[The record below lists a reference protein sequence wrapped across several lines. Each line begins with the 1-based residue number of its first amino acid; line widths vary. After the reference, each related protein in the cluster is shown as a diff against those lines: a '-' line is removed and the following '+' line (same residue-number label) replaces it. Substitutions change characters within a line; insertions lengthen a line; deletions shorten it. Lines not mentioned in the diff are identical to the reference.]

1 MPTVAAVVAT
11 HNRPE
16 LLAGRALASIAG
28 QARRPDYLIVVDDSD
43 DEFRPANAEVVSG
56 LSISSTRKVYLENR
70 RTTGASGAWNTALF
84 HLQGIDPSAYVAIL
98 DDDDSWAGTYLE
110 RCEEVALEGGLDMV
124 AAGLVFHRSQDTE
137 TEVYHPPVSLEVD
150 DLLVRNPHIQGSNLF
165 VRLRR
170 LLEAGGFDEALTSTT
185 DRDIC
190 IRLADLGTVRYGPFR
205 ENLVHHYADNDRPRL
220 STPGSDAKRAGLTYF
235 FRKYRGRMTDG
246 QQNGFLERSRRLFDC
261 DPTGPVVVPAPA
273 MPVPPVPIPSTSNTP
288 LTLVVGAIT
297 SPDTGLVERLLNSL
311 AEKVSGREG
320 VTLRVVLLENGG
332 HDPFSRQNLKNVVDQ
347 AINQDLNITVKT
359 LEMQAADVKAG
370 AFTTT
375 LEQMTGRKSIALSR
389 TMLQHYLFIEAKPV
403 PGAVVWIL
411 DDDVVLEGLAHGAS
425 DSFETQD
432 VDYVSE
438 IRRLKESGASIVLC
452 DVTGDPPLPAL
463 SCVRTQLV
471 DLYHNLHR
479 LAATSPGTL
488 FTGLS
493 DENRL
498 ARLENPDFY
507 YDLSNSETGHLERP
521 FWYEPT
527 EANLTAGEVFSEMV
541 SRLPGILSGVQVF
554 RPLLRSDQD
563 GAASVASSSVNRGP
577 ATLVFDLQALRDFP
591 NAVPTVD
598 GSYIRRSDMVW
609 SLLNR
614 YAGGRDV
621 LQVQIPVRQIRNAA
635 PDERSAQGS
644 FATMAQ
650 DMLGYA
656 FYSSLRD
663 LLEYRTDESQTGRG
677 MARGSRYLEFTDAE
691 LDMASDVFRGY
702 LAGRLSSFDI
712 SFIRILGLISAL
724 KLFCRV
730 PAVGGGTP
738 WWLERREFENSV
750 DDLRQFVADLE
761 SIYTDEMLQEFKS
774 LVIGVDSTVVE
785 DFLRQ
790 LPEIVQRH
798 RAATPLPLLA
808 LQRAAEEYV
817 VSEFTTGPLTCLGV
831 GEEGVVLTDG
841 RLVYKYFHY
850 WKARNRLERV
860 AFLKSLVGK
869 VSGYRSLPDLLEIHE
884 RGERVVAV
892 YPYEEGT
899 EYDGGHLDG
908 LVTLLRET
916 RQAGISC
923 RNIHPDNLRV
933 TSSGLKFIDYGSD
946 IVPWD
951 ESEFE
956 QMCRRAYL
964 TYRFPFRS
972 DLRRL
977 MTESLTNI
985 SLPELT
991 GLDQFRRAVNPRGLD
1006 ELYYR
1011 PLADLIAAES
1021 PNSVLDY
1028 GCGDGRLAEEL
1039 AGRGIDTVGYDPDA
1053 SIISR
1058 CLEHSSRTAYGG
1070 RELLEGL
1077 LAESVKFDIV
1087 VCGRVLCTIA
1097 DQMEFDGVL
1106 TDLRRL
1112 VSESGTAF
1120 VAVCNPFHLATES
1133 TELWQKHLPSGY
1145 EYKDTLVYD
1154 KTIASTGNT
1163 RREVHRSLP
1172 YYRRAFINAGFH
1184 VDAAIELDGTDTE
1197 DLLPSSDHLVF
1208 RLKPAPKDRPQVSL
1222 LIKTCVMEWRTIERQ
1237 VRHLVEQ
1244 LETPVRFAERVV
1256 VVDTYPGPFARQYDE
1271 PDSEEHRAAM
1281 ERLLSNGVV
1290 DRVVYPPDDTEVIR
1304 ATYRQWFGMESDQ
1317 THSANGQ
1324 QLFATLY
1331 GFDSCTGDYVLQVDS
1346 DLLAVRHDRSH
1357 DYLTEM
1363 VDVLRNDPRAL
1374 FVPLNICN
1382 PSPVPYTYEGSN
1394 GDWRIEVRGCLFDRE
1409 RLQSVLPVANELERD
1424 QYSLAWHRAFDRFI
1438 ATTDYHSYRGGDPKT
1453 AFIHVPNDRKAD
1465 HLEWMDIVSAVERG
1479 HIPAAQSGNVELTG
1493 SASDWAGPKRHEPFI
1508 FVICGRNVDPGRF
1521 KRCVES
1527 LAAQNVQEWGAV
1539 VVDDASS
1546 YGFGDYAETLLAPY
1560 SDQITL
1566 VRNEHRRGGMY
1577 NTWNAVTNY
1586 CADPES
1592 VIITLDADDT
1602 LIGKHVLERVQA
1614 EYADGAD
1621 ATVGSML
1628 RLDKEATYTPNFDRP
1643 RCWDSN
1649 VWQHLRTFR
1658 KRLFDAIDIDEL
1670 KIDGEWIDVATDWA
1684 FMVPIVEMASSPRWI
1699 AESLYLYEPAEP
1711 KNDDSRRERDAVIAR
1726 ILDKPSYAKLR

>member
-1 MPTVAAVVAT
+1 MPSIAAVVAT
-11 HNRPE
+11 HNRPK
-16 LLAGRALASIAG
+16 LLAGRALSSIAR
-28 QARRPDYLIVVDDSD
+28 QTRRPDYLIVVDDSD
-43 DEFRPANAEVVSG
+43 AEFRHANADIVSS
-56 LSISSTRKVYLENR
+56 LSMSCTQKIYLENL
-70 RTTGASGAWNTALF
+70 RTPGASGAWNTALV
-84 HLQGIDPSAYVAIL
+84 HLQGIDSSAYVAIL

-110 RCEEVALEGGLDMV
+110 HCEEVALESDLDMV
-124 AAGLVFHRSQDTE
+124 TAGLIFHRFQDTE
-137 TEVYHPPVSLEVD
+137 AKVYHPPVSLAVN

-185 DRDIC
+185 DRDVC
-190 IRLADLGTVRYGPFR
+190 IRLADLGTVRYAALR
-205 ENLVHHYADNDRPRL
+205 EDLVHHFADDDRPRL
-220 STPGSDAKRAGLTYF
+220 STRGSDAKLAGLTYF
-235 FRKYRGRMTDG
+235 FRKYRGRMTNE
-246 QQNGFLERSRRLFDC
+246 QQSAFLERSRRLFDC
-261 DPTGPVVVPAPA
+261 DPAGPINVPAPA
-273 MPVPPVPIPSTSNTP
+273 LPVSPVPIPSTSNTP

-297 SPDTGLVERLLNSL
+297 SPDTGLVKRLVNSL
-311 AEKVSGREG
+311 SEKVGGRQR
-320 VTLRVVLLENGG
+320 VVLRVVLLENGG
-332 HDPFSRQNLKNVVDQ
+332 HDPFPRRKLQGVVDQ
-347 AINQDLNITVKT
+347 ANKQGLDITVKT
-359 LEMQAADVKAG
+359 LEMQAADIEAG
-370 AFTTT
+370 TFTATP
-375 LEQMTGRKSIALSR
+375 EQLFGRKSIALSR
-389 TMLQHYLFIEAKPV
+389 TMLQHYLFMEAKRLA
-403 PGAVVWIL
+403 GAVVWIL
-411 DDDVVLEGLAHGAS
+411 DDDVVLEGLAYAAEGS
-425 DSFETQD
+425 PERQD

-438 IRRLKESGASIVLC
+438 IRKLKGSGCSIVLC
-452 DVTGDPPLPAL
+452 EVTGDPPLPAL
-463 SCVRTQLV
+463 SCVRVQMV

-479 LAATSPGTL
+479 LTAMSPDSPFPAL
-488 FTGLS
+488 RNENWLS
-493 DENRL
+493 
-498 ARLENPDFY
+498 RLENSDYY
-507 YDLSNSETGHLERP
+507 YDLSSSETGHLERP
-521 FWYEPT
+521 FWYET
-527 EANLTAGEVFSEMV
+527 TGANWTAGEVFREMV

-563 GAASVASSSVNRGP
+563 GAGSVATSSVNRGP

-591 NAVPTVD
+591 NGVPKVD

-621 LQVQIPVRQIRNAA
+621 LQVQIPVRQVRNAA
-635 PDERSAQGS
+635 PDERSAHGS

-656 FYSSLRD
+656 FYSSLRE
-663 LLEYRTDESQTGRG
+663 LLEYRADKGQTGHG

-691 LDMASDVFRGY
+691 LDMAADVFRGY
-702 LAGRLSSFDI
+702 LAGRLSSFEI
-712 SFIRILGLISAL
+712 SFIRIVGLISAL
-724 KLFCRV
+724 KLFCRAPV
-730 PAVGGGTP
+730 VGGGTP
-738 WWLERREFENSV
+738 WWLERREFANSV

-761 SIYTDEMLQEFKS
+761 SIYTDEMLQEFKG

-798 RAATPLPLLA
+798 RAATPLPLEA
-808 LQRAAEEYV
+808 LQQAAEEYV
-817 VSEFTTGPLTCLGV
+817 VSEFATGPLTCLGV

-869 VSGYRSLPDLLEIHE
+869 VSGYRSLPDLLEIRE
-884 RGERVVAV
+884 QGECVVAV

-908 LVTLLRET
+908 LLTLLRET
-916 RQAGISC
+916 RQARIAC
-923 RNIHPDNLRV
+923 RNIHPDNLLV
-933 TSSGLKFIDYGSD
+933 TSSGLKFIDYGAD

-985 SLPELT
+985 SLPELK

-1058 CLEHSSRTAYGG
+1058 CLEHSSRAAYGG

-1097 DQMEFDGVL
+1097 DKSEFDGVL

-1112 VSESGTAF
+1112 VSGSGMAL
-1120 VAVCNPFHLATES
+1120 VAVCNPFHLSTES
-1133 TELWQKHLPSGY
+1133 TELWQRHLSTGFEY
-1145 EYKDTLVYD
+1145 EDTFVYD
-1154 KTIASTGNT
+1154 KTVASSGNA
-1163 RREVHRSLP
+1163 RREVHRSLSS
-1172 YYRRAFINAGFH
+1172 YRRAFINAGFR

-1197 DLLPSSDHLVF
+1197 ALLPSSDHLVF
-1208 RLKPAPKDRPQVSL
+1208 RLNPATKDRPQVSL

-1256 VVDTYPGPFARQYDE
+1256 VVDTYEGPFARQYDE

-1281 ERLLSNGVV
+1281 ERLLSNGVA
-1290 DRVVYPPDDTEVIR
+1290 DRVVYPPDDPVLIR
-1304 ATYRQWFGMESDQ
+1304 ATYRKWFGMESDQ
-1317 THSANGQ
+1317 THSANSQ

-1331 GFDSCTGDYVLQVDS
+1331 GFESCDGDYVLQVDS
-1346 DLLAVRHDRSH
+1346 DLLVVRHDHGH
-1357 DYLTEM
+1357 DFLAEM
-1363 VDVLRNDPRAL
+1363 MDVLVTEPNAL
-1374 FVPLNICN
+1374 FVPLSICH
-1382 PSPVPYTYEGSN
+1382 PEPVPYTHEGPN
-1394 GDWRIEVRGCLFDRE
+1394 GDWRVEVRGCLFDRE
-1409 RLQSVLPVANELERD
+1409 RLRSVLPVANELERD
-1424 QYSLAWHRAFDRFI
+1424 QFSLAWHRAFDRFI
-1438 ATTDYHSYRGGDPKT
+1438 ATTDYHSYRGGDPST

-1493 SASDWAGPKRHEPFI
+1493 SASDWAGPKRHEPFVY
-1508 FVICGRNVDPGRF
+1508 VICGRNVAPGRF

-1527 LAAQNVQEWGAV
+1527 LAAQSVQEWGAV
-1539 VVDDASS
+1539 VVDDASTN
-1546 YGFGDYAETLLAPY
+1546 GFGDYAETLLAPY
-1560 SDQITL
+1560 RDQITL

-1577 NTWNAVTNY
+1577 NTWTAVTNF

-1592 VIITLDADDT
+1592 VIITLDADDA

-1614 EYADGAD
+1614 EYKKGAD
-1621 ATVGSML
+1621 TTVGSML
-1628 RLDKEATYTPNFDRP
+1628 RLDKEAAYTPNFDSP
-1643 RCWDSN
+1643 RWWDSN

-1658 KRLFDAIDIDEL
+1658 KRLFDAIDIDDL
-1670 KIDGEWIDVATDWA
+1670 KIDGQWIDVATDWA
-1684 FMVPIVEMASSPRWI
+1684 FMVPIVEMASGPRWI

-1726 ILDKPSYAKLR
+1726 ILAKPPYAKLR

>member
-1 MPTVAAVVAT
+1 MPSIAAVVAT
-11 HNRPE
+11 HNRPK
-16 LLAGRALASIAG
+16 LLAGRALSSIAG
-28 QARRPDYLIVVDDSD
+28 QTRRPDYLIVVDDSD
-43 DEFRPANAEVVSG
+43 AELRHANADIVSS
-56 LSISSTRKVYLENR
+56 LSMSCTQKIYLENL
-70 RTTGASGAWNTALF
+70 RTPGASGAWNTALV

-98 DDDDSWAGTYLE
+98 DDDDWWAGTYLE
-110 RCEEVALEGGLDMV
+110 RCEEVALESDLDML
-124 AAGLVFHRSQDTE
+124 AAGLVFHRFQDTE
-137 TEVYHPPVSLEVD
+137 AKVYHPPVSLAVH

-190 IRLADLGTVRYGPFR
+190 IRLADLGTVRYGALR

-246 QQNGFLERSRRLFDC
+246 QQSGFLERSRRLFDC

-273 MPVPPVPIPSTSNTP
+273 MPVQPVPIPSTSNTP

-311 AEKVSGREG
+311 AEKIGGRED

-332 HDPFSRQNLKNVVDQ
+332 HDPFSHKNLKGVVDQ
-347 AINQDLNITVKT
+347 ATKQGLDITVKT
-359 LEMQAADVKAG
+359 LEMQAADIEAG
-370 AFTTT
+370 TFTATP
-375 LEQMTGRKSIALSR
+375 EQLFGRKSIALSR
-389 TMLQHYLFIEAKPV
+389 TMLQRYLFMEAKPL

-411 DDDVVLEGLAHGAS
+411 DDDAVLEGLAYGAEG
-425 DSFETQD
+425 FPERQD

-438 IRRLKESGASIVLC
+438 IRRLKGSGASIVLC
-452 DVTGDPPLPAL
+452 EVMGDPPLPAL
-463 SCVRTQLV
+463 SCVRVQMV

-479 LAATSPGTL
+479 LAAMSPESGFL
-488 FTGLS
+488 GLR

-498 ARLENPDFY
+498 ARLENPDYY
-507 YDLSNSETGHLERP
+507 YDLSSSETGHLERP

-527 EANLTAGEVFSEMV
+527 GANLTAGEVFREMV
-541 SRLPGILSGVQVF
+541 ARLPGILGGVEVF
-554 RPLLRSDQD
+554 RPLVGSAQD
-563 GAASVASSSVNRGP
+563 GAGTVASSSINRGP
-577 ATLVFDLQALRDFP
+577 ATLVFGLQALREFP
-591 NAVPTVD
+591 NAVPSVD
-598 GSYIRRSDMVW
+598 SADIRRSDMVW
-609 SLLNR
+609 SLLNQ
-614 YAGGRDV
+614 YLGMRDV
-621 LQVQIPVRQIRNAA
+621 VQAGLPVRQVRNAA
-635 PDERSAQGS
+635 PNEFSAQGN
-644 FATMAQ
+644 FATLAQ

-663 LLEYRTDESQTGRG
+663 LLEYRTAESHTGRG
-677 MARGSRYLEFTDAE
+677 IPRGSRDLEFSDAE
-691 LDMASDVFRGY
+691 VGMAAELFNGY
-702 LAGRLSSFDI
+702 LARRLSSFEI
-712 SFIRILGLISAL
+712 SFIRIMGLISAL
-724 KLFCRV
+724 RPFRRV
-730 PAVGGGTP
+730 PAHGDVMP
-738 WWLERREFENSV
+738 WWLENREFSNAV
-750 DDLRQFVADLE
+750 DALRQFVADLE
-761 SIYTDEMLQEFKS
+761 SIYTDEMLQEFKQRVTAIDPS
-774 LVIGVDSTVVE
+774 VIE
-785 DFLRQ
+785 DFLRR
-790 LPEIVQRH
+790 LPEIVERH
-798 RAATPLPLLA
+798 RVATPLPLPA
-808 LQRAAEEYV
+808 LQQAAEEYV
-817 VSEFTTGPLTCLGV
+817 RAEFATRPLTCLGV
-831 GEEGVVLTDG
+831 GKEGVVLTDG
-841 RLVYKYFHY
+841 RLVYKYFHH
-850 WKARNRLERV
+850 WKAGDRSEKV
-860 AFLKSLVGK
+860 AFLRSLAGK
-869 VSGYRSLPDLLEIHE
+869 VSGCRSLPHLLEVHE
-884 RGERVVAV
+884 QGERVVAV

-1039 AGRGIDTVGYDPDA
+1039 AVRGIDTVGYDPDA
-1053 SIISR
+1053 GIISQ
-1058 CLEHSSRTAYGG
+1058 CLERGGRAAYGG
-1070 RELLEGL
+1070 GELLEKL
-1077 LAESVKFDIV
+1077 LAEGAKFDTV

-1112 VSESGTAF
+1112 VSGSGTAL
-1120 VAVCNPFHLATES
+1120 VAVCNPFHLSTES
-1133 TELWQKHLPSGY
+1133 TELWQRHLPAGFEY
-1145 EYKDTLVYD
+1145 EDTFVYD
-1154 KTIASTGNT
+1154 KTVASSGNA
-1163 RREVHRSLP
+1163 RREVHRSLSS
-1172 YYRRAFINAGFH
+1172 YRRAFINAGFH
-1184 VDAAIELDGTDTE
+1184 VDAAVELDGTDTE
-1197 DLLPSSDHLVF
+1197 ALLPSSDHLVF

-1256 VVDTYPGPFARQYDE
+1256 AVDTYEGPFARQYDE

-1290 DRVVYPPDDTEVIR
+1290 DRVVYAPDDPVLIR
-1304 ATYRQWFGMESDQ
+1304 ATYRKWFGAESEE

-1331 GFDSCTGDYVLQVDS
+1331 GFESCDGDYVLQVDS
-1346 DLLAVRHDRSH
+1346 DLLVVRHDRGH
-1357 DYLTEM
+1357 DFLTEM
-1363 VDVLRNDPRAL
+1363 VNVLVTDLNAL
-1374 FVPLNICN
+1374 FVPLSICH
-1382 PSPVPYTYEGSN
+1382 SELVPYTHEGPN
-1394 GDWRIEVRGCLFDRE
+1394 GNWRVEVRGCLFDRE
-1409 RLQSVLPVANELERD
+1409 RLASVLPVANELEKD
-1424 QYSLAWHRAFDRFI
+1424 QFSLAWHRTFDRFI
-1438 ATTDYHSYRGGDPKT
+1438 ATTDYHSYRGGDPRT

-1493 SASDWAGPKRHEPFI
+1493 SASDWAGPKRYEPFV

-1527 LAAQNVQEWGAV
+1527 LVAQSVQEWGAV
-1539 VVDDASS
+1539 VVDDASTN
-1546 YGFGDYAETLLAPY
+1546 GFGDYAGTLLAPY
-1560 SDQITL
+1560 ADRITL

-1577 NTWNAVTNY
+1577 NTRNAVTNF
-1586 CADPES
+1586 CANPES
-1592 VIITLDADDT
+1592 VIITLDADDA

-1614 EYADGAD
+1614 EYENGAD
-1621 ATVGSML
+1621 TTVGSML
-1628 RLDKEATYTPNFDRP
+1628 RLDKEATYTPNFDSP
-1643 RCWDSN
+1643 RWWDSN

-1658 KRLFDAIDIDEL
+1658 KRLFDAIDIDDL

-1726 ILDKPSYAKLR
+1726 ILAKPPYVKLR

>member
-1 MPTVAAVVAT
+1 MPSIAAVVAT
-11 HNRPE
+11 HNRPD
-16 LLAGRALASIAG
+16 LLAGRALSSITR
-28 QARRPDYLIVVDDSD
+28 QTRRPDYLIVVDDSD
-43 DEFRPANAEVVSG
+43 AEFRHANADIVSS
-56 LSISSTRKVYLENR
+56 LSMSCSQKIYLENL
-70 RTTGASGAWNTALF
+70 RTPGASGAWNTALV

-98 DDDDSWAGTYLE
+98 DDDDSWAETYLE
-110 RCEEVALEGGLDMV
+110 RCEELALESNLDMV
-124 AAGLVFHRSQDTE
+124 AAGLAFHRFLDTE
-137 TEVYHPPVSLEVD
+137 AKVYHPPVSLEVD

-190 IRLADLGTVRYGPFR
+190 IRLADLGTVRYGALG

-220 STPGSDAKRAGLTYF
+220 STPGSGAKSSGLTYF

-246 QQNGFLERSRRLFDC
+246 QQSGFLERSRRLFDC

-273 MPVPPVPIPSTSNTP
+273 MPVPPVAIPSTSNTP

-311 AEKVSGREG
+311 AEKIGGRED

-332 HDPFSRQNLKNVVDQ
+332 QDPFSHKNLKGVVDQ
-347 AINQDLNITVKT
+347 ATKQGLDITVKT
-359 LEMQAADVKAG
+359 LEMQAADVEAETF
-370 AFTTT
+370 AATP
-375 LEQMTGRKSIALSR
+375 EQMTGRKSIALSR
-389 TMLQHYLFIEAKPV
+389 TMLQHYLFMEAKPL

-411 DDDVVLEGLAHGAS
+411 DDDVVLEGLAYGAEGS
-425 DSFETQD
+425 PERQD

-479 LAATSPGTL
+479 LAATSPGTP
-488 FTGLS
+488 FTGLG

-498 ARLENPDFY
+498 ARLENTDYY
-507 YDLSNSETGHLERP
+507 YDLSSSETSHLERL

-527 EANLTAGEVFSEMV
+527 GANLTAGEVFREMT

-554 RPLLRSDQD
+554 RPLLQSEQD
-563 GAASVASSSVNRGP
+563 GAASVASSSINRGP
-577 ATLVFDLQALRDFP
+577 STLVFDLQALRDFP
-591 NAVPTVD
+591 NAVPTVA

-621 LQVQIPVRQIRNAA
+621 LQVQIPVRQVRNAA

-644 FATMAQ
+644 IATMAQ
-650 DMLGYA
+650 DLLGHA

-663 LLEYRTDESQTGRG
+663 LLEYRADESQTGRG
-677 MARGSRYLEFTDAE
+677 MARGSRYLELTVAE
-691 LDMASDVFRGY
+691 LDMAADVFRGY
-702 LAGRLSSFDI
+702 LAGRLSSFEI
-712 SFIRILGLISAL
+712 NFIRIVGLISAL

-730 PAVGGGTP
+730 PAVAGGTP
-738 WWLERREFENSV
+738 WWLERREFANSV
-750 DDLRQFVADLE
+750 DDLRQFVAHLE
-761 SIYTDEMLQEFKS
+761 SIYTDEMLQEFKG

-798 RAATPLPLLA
+798 RAATPLPLEA
-808 LQRAAEEYV
+808 LQQAAEEYV
-817 VSEFTTGPLTCLGV
+817 VSEFATGLLTCLGV

-869 VSGYRSLPDLLEIHE
+869 VSGYRSLPDLLEIRE
-884 RGERVVAV
+884 QGERVVAV
-892 YPYEEGT
+892 YPYEERT

-908 LVTLLRET
+908 LLILLRES
-916 RQAGISC
+916 RQAGIAC
-923 RNIHPDNLRV
+923 RNIHPDNLLV
-933 TSSGLKFIDYGSD
+933 TSSGLKFIDYGAD

-991 GLDQFRRAVNPRGLD
+991 GLDQFRRAVDPRGLD
-1006 ELYYR
+1006 ELFYL
-1011 PLADLIAAES
+1011 PMADLISAES
-1021 PNSVLDY
+1021 PDSVLDY
-1028 GCGDGRLAEEL
+1028 DCGDGRLAEEL
-1039 AGRGIDTVGYDPDA
+1039 AGRGVDTVGYDPDA

-1058 CLEHSSRTAYGG
+1058 CLEHSSRAAYGG

-1097 DQMEFDGVL
+1097 DKSEFDGVL
-1106 TDLRRL
+1106 ADLRRL
-1112 VSESGTAF
+1112 VSGSGTAL
-1120 VAVCNPFHLATES
+1120 VAVCNPFHLSTES
-1133 TELWQKHLPSGY
+1133 TELWQRHLSTGVEY
-1145 EYKDTLVYD
+1145 EDTFVYD
-1154 KTIASTGNT
+1154 KTVASSGNV
-1163 RREVHRSLP
+1163 RREVHRSLSS
-1172 YYRRAFINAGFH
+1172 YRRAFINAGFH
-1184 VDAAIELDGTDTE
+1184 VDAAIELDGIDIE
-1197 DLLPSSDHLVF
+1197 ALLPSSDHLVF

-1244 LETPVRFAERVV
+1244 LETPLRFVERIL
-1256 VVDTYPGPFARQYDE
+1256 VVDTYEGPFARQYDE
-1271 PDSEEHRAAM
+1271 PDSEAHRAAM

-1290 DRVVYPPDDTEVIR
+1290 DRVVYPPDDPVLFR
-1304 ATYRQWFGMESDQ
+1304 ATYRKWFGMESDQ

-1331 GFDSCTGDYVLQVDS
+1331 GFESCDGDYVLQVDS
-1346 DLLAVRHDRSH
+1346 DLLVVRHNHGH
-1357 DYLTEM
+1357 DFLAEM
-1363 VDVLRNDPRAL
+1363 VDVLRNDSRAL
-1374 FVPLNICN
+1374 FVPLSIYH
-1382 PSPVPYTYEGSN
+1382 SEPVPYTHEVPN
-1394 GDWRIEVRGCLFDRE
+1394 GNWRIEVRGCLFDRE
-1409 RLQSVLPVANELERD
+1409 RLQSVPPVANELEKG
-1424 QYSLAWHRAFDRFI
+1424 QFTQAWHRAFDRFI
-1438 ATTDYHSYRGGDPKT
+1438 ATTDYHSYRGGDPRT

-1479 HIPAAQSGNVELTG
+1479 HTPAAQSGNVELTG
-1493 SASDWAGPKRHEPFI
+1493 SASDWAGPNRYEPII

-1527 LAAQNVQEWGAV
+1527 IAAQSVQDWGAV
-1539 VVDDASS
+1539 VVDDASTN
-1546 YGFGDYAETLLAPY
+1546 GFGDYAGTLLAPY
-1560 SDQITL
+1560 EDRITL

-1577 NTWNAVTNY
+1577 NTWNAVTNF

-1592 VIITLDADDT
+1592 VIITLDADDA

-1614 EYADGAD
+1614 EYESGAD
-1621 ATVGSML
+1621 ITVGSML
-1628 RLDKEATYTPNFDRP
+1628 RLDKEATYTPNFDSP
-1643 RCWDSN
+1643 RWWDSN

-1658 KRLFDAIDIDEL
+1658 KRLFDAIDIDDL

-1699 AESLYLYEPAEP
+1699 AESLYLYEPSEP

-1726 ILDKPSYAKLR
+1726 ILAKPSYAKLQ